1 MKNVNHYEKDG
12 KLFKG
17 KTHDHNGKLMS
28 GAKMSKDS
36 KTLLHFGA
44 LSETAKKKART
55 QWG

>member
-12 KLFKG
+12 KLFAG
-17 KTHDHNGKLMS
+17 KTHDHNGQLMT
-28 GAKMSKDS
+28 GAKMSKSS
-36 KTLLHFGA
+36 KKLLHYGA

>member
-36 KTLLHFGA
+36 KTLLHFSA
-44 LSETAKKKART
+44 LSEKT
-55 QWG
+55 